1 MCQLILVLH
10 CTAQVTSSTNSF
22 ISPIAVDILLL
33 KPIAVRPGD
42 VDENQYFIFTMRNED
57 VHLHDEDVP
66 LHDEDVHLHEADV
79 HLNILAD
86 QLISIL

>member
-42 VDENQYFIFTMRNED
+42 VDENQYFHF
-57 VHLHDEDVP
+57 HYEDVP

-79 HLNILAD
+79 HLNI
-86 QLISIL
+86 

>member
-22 ISPIAVDILLL
+22 ISPITVDILLL

-42 VDENQYFIFTMRNED
+42 INENQYFIFTMRTF
-57 VHLHDEDVP
+57 LFMMRMFIFMR
-66 LHDEDVHLHEADV
+66 LTF
-79 HLNILAD
+79 ILTFK
-86 QLISIL
+86 LTN

>member
-22 ISPIAVDILLL
+22 ISPITVDILLL

-42 VDENQYFIFTMRNED
+42 INENQYFIFTMRTF
-57 VHLHDEDVP
+57 LFMMRMFIFMR
-66 LHDEDVHLHEADV
+66 LTF
-79 HLNILAD
+79 ILIFK
-86 QLISIL
+86 LIN